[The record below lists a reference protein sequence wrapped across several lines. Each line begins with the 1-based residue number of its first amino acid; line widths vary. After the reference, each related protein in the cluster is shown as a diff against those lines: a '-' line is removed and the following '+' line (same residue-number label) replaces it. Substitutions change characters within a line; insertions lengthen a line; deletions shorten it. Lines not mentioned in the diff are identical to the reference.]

1 MAKANGI
8 GAIVVGT
15 GFGIFTHLRALRAAG
30 FDVRALVGRD
40 VAKTAD
46 RARRLEVPHACTS
59 LADAMALDGVSVVT
73 VATPPH
79 THRDV
84 VCEAAA
90 AGKHIVCE
98 KPFALDIGQAREM
111 LDAAERA
118 GIVHMLG
125 TEFRFGPG
133 QALLRRVVKDGAIG
147 RPLHALHLLHVPA
160 LVDPAE
166 QLPDWWED
174 ERRGGGFLGAWG
186 VHVIDQFRAMLGE
199 FTGVSASVQKLAP
212 RPAMTSDDTFTI
224 HFRMATGVQGVMM
237 ASMGIAGSPNA
248 ITRISGTDGSAWV
261 QGDDVWIA
269 NHKGQLQVPV
279 PKELESP
286 PPVPFPIT
294 ELIQSTT
301 DRWHSPGNDL
311 APYTRLFEA
320 FADRIAGRASS
331 GPEVPATFAD
341 GVAAQ
346 AVMDAARLSS
356 AEGRWVEIV

>member
-1 MAKANGI
+1 MKANGL

-40 VAKTAD
+40 PAKTAD
-46 RARRLEVPHACTS
+46 RAKRLGVPNACTS
-59 LADAMALDGVSVVT
+59 LAQAMALDGVSVVT

-90 AGKHIVCE
+90 DGKHILCE
-98 KPFALDIGQAREM
+98 KPFALDVGQAREM
-111 LDAAERA
+111 LAAAERA
-118 GIVHMLG
+118 GIVHMIG
-125 TEFRFGPG
+125 TEFRFGTA
-133 QALLRRVVKDGAIG
+133 QALLRRVVKEGAIG
-147 RPLHALHLLHVPA
+147 QPLHALHLLHVPA
-160 LVDPAE
+160 LADPAE

-174 ERRGGGFLGAWG
+174 EARGGGFLGAWG
-186 VHVIDQFRAMLGE
+186 VHVIDQLRSTLGE
-199 FTGVSASVQKLAP
+199 FSGVSASVQKLAP

-224 HFRMATGVQGVMM
+224 HFRMKGGAQGAMI
-237 ASMGIAGSPNA
+237 ASMGIAGPPNA
-248 ITRISGTDGSAWV
+248 ITRISGTAGSAWL

-269 NHKGQLQVPV
+269 DHKGQRQVPV
-279 PKELESP
+279 PKELQSP

-294 ELIQSTT
+294 ELVQSTT

-320 FADRIAGRASS
+320 FADRIAGRPQS

-356 AEGRWVEIV
+356 AEGRWVSL